1 MEGGPLGWLHRPCS
15 HEEGR
20 FFGFWGPDGDLVVIS
35 GLLKR
40 CSSSHAVVIR
50 TGGEGGGSG
59 RGWMADDGRHHIAIV
74 LGLVR
79 HFCLARFFFFIFVVF
94 PSRISV

>member
-1 MEGGPLGWLHRPCS
+1 MWSGERGMEGGPLGWLHRPCS
-15 HEEGR
+15 HEKGR

-50 TGGEGGGSG
+50 TGGEGEGVGVV
-59 RGWMADDGRHHIAIV
+59 GWRMMGDITSR
-74 LGLVR
+74 LGLV
-79 HFCLARFFFFIFVVF
+79 
-94 PSRISV
+94 